1 MSQNWLVSGLNAVD
15 SGLHLYLDVWRMV
28 CSHEEDSGRSGQGR
42 DWNQKQDNR
51 KNKGNK
57 QSGQK
62 A

>member
-1 MSQNWLVSGLNAVD
+1 MSQNWLVSGLNAVH
-15 SGLHLYLDVWRMV
+15 SGLHLYWDVRRMV
-28 CSHEEDSGRSGQGR
+28 CSDDKDSGRSGQGR

-51 KNKGNK
+51 RNKGNK